1 MPSLRKRIILKYQEL
16 SSDKRS
22 FPDFIIIGAQ
32 KSGTTSM
39 YAYLEQH
46 PDIIGSLNKEIH
58 FFDGGTNPNVDN
70 FKKGINWYKAHFPLC
85 ENVENKKIY
94 EASPLYIFSPP
105 VPKRI
110 ANYIPKVKVI
120 ALLRNPSDRAISHYF
135 HNNKRERREK
145 LDIMGAFEA
154 EEKRLE
160 KVLLEK
166 NYKSNIFR
174 NFSYKRRGHYKEQLD
189 RYFNYFSKD
198 QIHVLNSEAFFSNP
212 HDTLTEV
219 FNFVGVNPNFKVR
232 NLKPKN
238 IGRKKESVS
247 NEVYNYLSDYFNPHN
262 EALYKLLNQDFN
274 W

>member
-1 MPSLRKRIILKYQEL
+1 MPSLKKRIILEYQKL

-58 FFDGGTNPNVDN
+58 FFDGGTNPKVDN

-85 ENVENKKIY
+85 ENVENKKIF
-94 EASPLYIFSPP
+94 EASPLYIFSPL

-135 HNNKRERREK
+135 HNN
-145 LDIMGAFEA
+145 
-154 EEKRLE
+154 
-160 KVLLEK
+160 
-166 NYKSNIFR
+166 NYK
-174 NFSYKRRGHYKEQLD
+174 L
-189 RYFNYFSKD
+189 
-198 QIHVLNSEAFFSNP
+198 
-212 HDTLTEV
+212 
-219 FNFVGVNPNFKVR
+219 
-232 NLKPKN
+232 
-238 IGRKKESVS
+238 
-247 NEVYNYLSDYFNPHN
+247 
-262 EALYKLLNQDFN
+262 
-274 W
+274 

>member
-1 MPSLRKRIILKYQEL
+1 MPSLKKRIILEYQKL

-58 FFDGGTNPNVDN
+58 FFDGGTNPKVDN

-85 ENVENKKIY
+85 KNVENKKIF
-94 EASPLYIFSPP
+94 EASPLYIFNPL

-145 LDIMGAFEA
+145 LDIMEAFET

-166 NYKSNIFR
+166 DYKSNIFR

-198 QIHVLNSEAFFSNP
+198 QILVLNSQSFFSNP
-212 HDTLTEV
+212 HDTLMEV
-219 FNFVGVNPNFKVR
+219 FNFVGVNPNFKVK

-247 NEVYNYLSDYFNPHN
+247 IEVYNYLNDYFKPHN